1 MTTSPAAA
9 LHDSEQRLVRTVDS
23 LADDQWPEPSV
34 LPGWSRAHVIAHV
47 ALNAE
52 GLAGALDNLVRGE
65 PGAMYQSNEKRDA
78 DIEELA
84 AATPP
89 DIRERL
95 FAAGERLRDALAA
108 LSDDDWT
115 GSIDRVPGGPSFP
128 VLALPATRRR
138 EVEIHHADIGCG
150 YRHTDWPRDF
160 CHELLDVLATEQ
172 AGNPETATFRVS
184 ATDLG
189 RSWSVGADQPVV
201 SGSGA
206 DLAWWLAG
214 RGSGEGLSTA
224 TGVLPRIGAWRRT
237 PTPTRDE

>member
-1 MTTSPAAA
+1 MTTSSAAA
-9 LHDSEQRLVRTVDS
+9 LHESEQRLVRTVDS
-23 LADDQWPEPSV
+23 LADDQWSQPSV
-34 LPGWSRAHVIAHV
+34 LPGWTRAHVVAHL

-52 GLAGALDNLVRGE
+52 GMAGALDALRRGE
-65 PGAMYQSNEKRDA
+65 RGAMYESNEKRDA

-84 AATPP
+84 AEPVA
-89 DIRERL
+89 DIRDRL
-95 FAAGERLRDALAA
+95 FAAGERLREAFAA
-108 LSDDDWT
+108 LTDEEWG
-115 GSIDRVPGGPSFP
+115 GSVDRVLGGPQWP
-128 VLALPATRRR
+128 VLAMPGARRR

-237 PTPTRDE
+237 PAPTPDT

>member
-1 MTTSPAAA
+1 MTTSSGTA
-9 LHDSEQRLVRTVDS
+9 LHESEQRLVRTVDS
-23 LADDQWPEPSV
+23 LADDQWSQPSV
-34 LPGWSRAHVIAHV
+34 LPGWSRAHVIAHL

-52 GLAGALDNLVRGE
+52 GLAGALDELVRGGR
-65 PGAMYQSNEKRDA
+65 GAMYESNEKRDA

-84 AATPP
+84 TADPP
-89 DIRERL
+89 AIRERL
-95 FAAGERLRDALAA
+95 FAAGERLRDALAG

-138 EVEIHHADIGCG
+138 EVEIHHADMVCD

-160 CHELLDVLATEQ
+160 CIELLDSVSGEQ
-172 AGNPETATFRVS
+172 AANPDTDDFKAS

-189 RSWSVGADQPVV
+189 RTWRVGADEPVV
-201 SGSGA
+201 AGPGA
-206 DLAWWLAG
+206 ELGWWLVG

-224 TGVLPRIGAWRRT
+224 SGVLPRIGAWRRT
-237 PTPTRDE
+237 RAK

>member
-9 LHDSEQRLVRTVDS
+9 LHESEQRLVRTVDS
-23 LADDQWPEPSV
+23 LSDDQWSQPSV
-34 LPGWSRAHVIAHV
+34 LPGWSRAHVVAHL

-52 GLAGALDNLVRGE
+52 GLAGALDDLARGE
-65 PGAMYQSNEKRDA
+65 PGAMYESNEKRDA

-84 AATPP
+84 TASPP

-138 EVEIHHADIGCG
+138 EVEIHHADLGCD

-160 CHELLDVLATEQ
+160 CVELLDAVTTEQ
-172 AGNPETATFRVS
+172 AANPDTDDFKIS

-189 RSWSVGADQPVV
+189 MTWQIGADEPVV
-201 SGSGA
+201 AGSGV
-206 DLAWWLAG
+206 DLGWWLVG

-224 TGVLPRIGAWRRT
+224 SGELPRIGAWRRT
-237 PTPTRDE
+237 PAK